1 MGREHLRKS
10 RQIKFR
16 SRPKKDWFRNFST
29 KNTTSITSLQ
39 PQKWYEN
46 VLNLHSNYQ
55 GKRKKSAKR
64 ATGKK
69 KLDPL
74 PTQFACLFCNH
85 DDSVV
90 CKLDKVHRIGNLIC
104 KVCGQGH
111 QCVINSTPPN
121 TWEGRLMS
129 RFVGSYWCLLGLDW
143 CCWGGWTEWRYWR
156 GRRCRTG
163 WRVWGWWDWSM
174 RVFGEDWLDGLLEG
188 MSFVYIWNGWF
199 TIWISDAALGKGNSG
214 IEYSCPFQQHRYF
227 SIRTSTPFQ
236 SVPKNLSP
244 KSPHPGTTNLLST
257 PSYRW
262 LGGVLSVIKWVIH
275 KRSYNTKFRELFL
288 ERCNTLWCRK

>member
-1 MGREHLRKS
+1 MGREHHRKS

-16 SRPKKDWFRNFST
+16 SRPKKESDFEISPLKTHIHHKPST
-29 KNTTSITSLQ
+29 T
-39 PQKWYEN
+39 KWYEN
-46 VLNLHSNYQ
+46 VLNLDSNDQ

-111 QCVINSTPPN
+111 QCVINSTRPN

-129 RFVGSYWCLLGLDW
+129 RFVGSY
-143 CCWGGWTEWRYWR
+143 
-156 GRRCRTG
+156 
-163 WRVWGWWDWSM
+163 
-174 RVFGEDWLDGLLEG
+174 
-188 MSFVYIWNGWF
+188 
-199 TIWISDAALGKGNSG
+199 
-214 IEYSCPFQQHRYF
+214 
-227 SIRTSTPFQ
+227 
-236 SVPKNLSP
+236 
-244 KSPHPGTTNLLST
+244 
-257 PSYRW
+257 
-262 LGGVLSVIKWVIH
+262 
-275 KRSYNTKFRELFL
+275 
-288 ERCNTLWCRK
+288 